1 MNRKVVIRIII
12 LLAGLGITFVSLFA
26 YQLGLDNDPGWGA
39 GRVRILV
46 LGLLIMLFGAAY
58 WFMPALSRFPLV
70 GKIAHLFE
78 SAQEGNDSLQ
88 SARRSGLGSDILL
101 AVLSIVVIWV
111 YIWVIS
117 IGRID
122 KFPSGRDYYGLLAQ
136 AFQQGQTHLLVEP
149 SPELLS
155 LENPYDF
162 EQRKDLDYLWD
173 ISLYDGKYYLYWGPV
188 PAVAGAVFSTITGKP
203 VTDAGLVFAFVLGS
217 ALFSILLLR
226 AMKKEYGYPGWAYWG
241 GALTLLVNI
250 PLVWLLTRP
259 KYYEVSV
266 AGGQFFMMAGFYF
279 LFLAFRSN
287 PAYKISLALAALSF
301 GLAGGSR
308 INLLPSVV
316 FLAAFMLWRIYSSRG
331 KNLNDSL
338 PAFFAATLP
347 LVFVAV
353 ALASYNYARFGSI
366 LEFGHRYQLTGA
378 SLTVEFNNTMSL
390 EYVPANLYNYVFR
403 LPDVSNEFPF
413 VTLGWIQ
420 ADMWPSFIVPP
431 EGYYYTDPVGGLPFI
446 VPLIGFA
453 FLLVLRTLWLNLNVD
468 VKLRATD
475 SLGWFASALLGYCLI
490 QAGVLL
496 LFLTSA
502 LRYLA
507 DLAPQV
513 ILLSVIFAASFT
525 RTFAVNRFQRRVV
538 AALWVFVSLVTVVMA
553 LLIGITGERNNFLN
567 QNPQVYYQLLEWFT
581 R

>member
-1 MNRKVVIRIII
+1 MTRKAAIRIII
-12 LLAGLGITFVSLFA
+12 LLAGTAITFISLFA
-26 YQLGLDNDPGWGA
+26 YQLGLDNDPGWGR
-39 GRVRILV
+39 GR
-46 LGLLIMLFGAAY
+46 LLILIAGILITLFGATY
-58 WFMPALSRFPLV
+58 WFMPALSHMPLV
-70 GKIAHLFE
+70 GRIKRLFE
-78 SAQEGNDSLQ
+78 PDLEDSYSSQ
-88 SARRSGLGSDILL
+88 SAKRSGLGADILL
-101 AVLSIVVIWV
+101 AVLSIVVVWV
-111 YIWVIS
+111 YVWVVS
-117 IGRID
+117 IGRLD
-122 KFPSGRDYYGLLAQ
+122 KFPSGKDYYGLLAQ
-136 AFQQGQTHLLVEP
+136 AFQQGKTHLLVEP

-162 EQRKDLDYLWD
+162 EQRKDLEYFWD

-188 PAVAGAVFSTITGKP
+188 PAVVGAVFSTVTGRP
-203 VTDAGLVFAFVLGS
+203 VTDAGLVFAFVIGA

-226 AMKKEYGYPGWAYWG
+226 AMKKEYGYPGWVYWSG
-241 GALTLLVNI
+241 VFVLFVNI
-250 PLVWLLTRP
+250 PLIWLLTRP

-287 PAYKISLALAALSF
+287 LAHKISLALAALSF

-316 FLAAFMLWRIYSSRG
+316 FLSAFMLWRIYSIRG
-331 KNLNDSL
+331 KNLSNSL
-338 PAFFAATLP
+338 SAVFATTLP
-347 LVFVAV
+347 LAFVTI

-378 SLTVEFNNTMSL
+378 SLTVEFNNTMSA
-390 EYVPANLYNYVFR
+390 EYIPANLYNYGFR
-403 LPDVSNEFPF
+403 LPDISNEFPYI
-413 VTLGWIQ
+413 TLSWIGP
-420 ADMWPSFIVPP
+420 DMWPSFIVPP

-446 VPLIGFA
+446 VPLIGLA
-453 FLLVLRTLWLNLNVD
+453 FLLGLRSLWLTINGD
-468 VKLRATD
+468 VKLRVSD
-475 SLGWFASALLGYCLI
+475 SWGWFASALLGYCII

-513 ILLSVIFAASFT
+513 ILLAIIFVASFT
-525 RTFAVNRFQRRVV
+525 HTFAVNRVQRQVI
-538 AALWVFVSLVTVVMA
+538 AALWIFASLISVVMA

-567 QNPQVYYQLLEWFT
+567 QNPQIYYQLLEWFT

>member
-1 MNRKVVIRIII
+1 MNRKAFIRIII
-12 LLAGLGITFVSLFA
+12 LLTGLGVTFVSLFA
-26 YQLGLDNDPGWGA
+26 YQLGLDNDPGWGR
-39 GRVRILV
+39 GR
-46 LGLLIMLFGAAY
+46 LLILIAGILIALFGAAY
-58 WFMPALSRFPLV
+58 WFMPALSRLPLV
-70 GKIAHLFE
+70 GRINHLFE
-78 SAQEGNDSLQ
+78 PALEGSDSSQ
-88 SARRSGLGSDILL
+88 SAKRGGLGSDIVL
-101 AVLSIVVIWV
+101 AVLGIVIVWV
-111 YIWVIS
+111 YVWVIS
-117 IGRID
+117 IGRFD
-122 KFPSGRDYYGLLAQ
+122 KFPSGKDYYGLLAQ
-136 AFQQGQTHLLVEP
+136 AFQQGKTHLLVEP

-188 PAVAGAVFSTITGKP
+188 PAVVGAVFSTITGKP
-203 VTDAGLVFAFVLGS
+203 VTDAGLVFAFVIGS

-226 AMKKEYGYPGWAYWG
+226 SMKKEYGYPGWAYWSG
-241 GALTLLVNI
+241 VLTLMINI

-287 PAYKISLALAALSF
+287 PAHKLSLALAALSF

-308 INLLPSVV
+308 INLLPSVI
-316 FLAAFMLWRIYSSRG
+316 FLAAFMLWLIYSTRE
-331 KNLNDSL
+331 KNLSNSL
-338 PAFFAATLP
+338 PAFFATTIP
-347 LVFVAV
+347 LAFMAI

-390 EYVPANLYNYVFR
+390 EYVPANFYNYVFR

-413 VTLGWIQ
+413 VTLGWIR

-446 VPLIGFA
+446 IPLIGFA
-453 FLLVLRTLWLNLNVD
+453 FLLGLRSLWLNLNGD
-468 VKLRATD
+468 VTLRAPD
-475 SLGWFASALLGYCLI
+475 SSSWFASTLLGYCII

-513 ILLSVIFAASFT
+513 ILLSVMFAASFT
-525 RTFAVNRFQRRVV
+525 RTFAVNRFQRQVV
-538 AALWVFVSLVTVVMA
+538 AALWVFASLVTVVMA